1 MNEILSD
8 TKIVTAIISAITA
21 VLTIFILKP
30 IVDRKF
36 LKFRLNQE
44 HKYEQ
49 RKKIK
54 EVLAKNKTHLLNS
67 AEELNHR
74 LWNFT
79 NNHQKN
85 WHKVD
90 GDYFEDGNN
99 YFNSFIYR
107 ILSFYGWL
115 RIIDKQMIYLDT
127 TIASKDDLDFIKYIK
142 IFPQLMCDLALFK
155 GIEYDSNNPTDHF
168 FRNNFQNISI
178 ILVKGEEVTDYAN
191 MFDDLNYCQM
201 EYSQLCEFIDGISS
215 EEERLRYDRLKLL
228 HLTLLSFL
236 NKFGYDFQYTEK
248 EKIEFILKT
257 PRKSKLI
264 KNYTEFIKRMKL
276 DSEKEMK
283 KLLKIGKDYA

>member
-1 MNEILSD
+1 MNELLSD
-8 TKIVTAIISAITA
+8 TKVIAAIISAITS

-44 HKYEQ
+44 HQYEQ

-67 AEELNHR
+67 AEDLNHR

-79 NNHQKN
+79 NNHNRN

-90 GDYFEDGNN
+90 GKYFESGNN
-99 YFNSFIYR
+99 YFNSFVYR

-115 RIIDKQMIYLDT
+115 RIIDKQIIYLDT

-142 IFPQLMCDLALFK
+142 VFPQIMCDLALFK
-155 GIEYDSNNPTDHF
+155 GQEYDANNPTDHF
-168 FRNNFQNISI
+168 FRNNFQNISL
-178 ILVKGEEVTDYAN
+178 ILVRGDEVTDYAN
-191 MFDDLNYCQM
+191 LFDDLNHSQD
-201 EYSQLCEFIDGISS
+201 EYLQLCEFIDGISS
-215 EEERLRYDRLKLL
+215 TENRLRYDRLKLL
-228 HLTLLSFL
+228 HLTLISFL
-236 NKFGYDFQYTEK
+236 NKFGYDFQYTDK
-248 EKIEFILKT
+248 EKIEFIAKT

-264 KNYTEFIKRMKL
+264 KNYTDFIKRIKL

-283 KLLKIGKDYA
+283 KLLKIIKDYA